1 VSRSTTRRAFEQ
13 ALAKAR
19 IRPRIVMEI
28 GSREAIR
35 EAVIRGLGISYVS
48 EAEFVPDPSL
58 RLIPIS
64 DAEIFTYAHVV
75 ILQKRETS
83 RIIRAFLEVV
93 GKTMLSTK

>member
-1 VSRSTTRRAFEQ
+1 
-13 ALAKAR
+13 
-19 IRPRIVMEI
+19 MEI

-58 RLIPIS
+58 RLIPIA
-64 DAEIFTYAHVV
+64 DAEIYTYAHVV

-93 GKTMLSTK
+93 GKTKLSTE